1 MRAAFSTT
9 ASADLV
15 MADLYRKKVG
25 ELQMLLMTTESRTRA
40 RELIRSLIERIEVFP
55 GKKRGN
61 PDVNLV
67 GALAQILAFN
77 QTKTPTATSLEADD
91 RVLVVAGARNP
102 GVKAGDQSR
111 RRADHH

>member
-1 MRAAFSTT
+1 MDAGSLLDR
-9 ASADLV
+9 ASADFV

-25 ELQMLLMTTESRTRA
+25 ELQTLLMTTESRTRA
-40 RELIRSLIERIEVFP
+40 MELIPSLIERIEVIP

-67 GALAQILAFN
+67 GALAQILTFD
-77 QTKTPTATSLEADD
+77 QTKTLPQPRWKLTVGSWWLRGHAIS
-91 RVLVVAGARNP
+91 
-102 GVKAGDQSR
+102 VKAGDQSR